1 LGCAY
6 YISGFCI
13 CGDRAGRGRLFAFGW
28 TIKPHASESGVAYPD
43 DLVLLKRVYDQV
55 CKERGITVGS
65 PAASDLAAEAMRLFS
80 AGIFDEATIG
90 RRLRAG

>member
-1 LGCAY
+1 
-6 YISGFCI
+6 
-13 CGDRAGRGRLFAFGW
+13 
-28 TIKPHASESGVAYPD
+28 
-43 DLVLLKRVYDQV
+43 LKRVYDQV